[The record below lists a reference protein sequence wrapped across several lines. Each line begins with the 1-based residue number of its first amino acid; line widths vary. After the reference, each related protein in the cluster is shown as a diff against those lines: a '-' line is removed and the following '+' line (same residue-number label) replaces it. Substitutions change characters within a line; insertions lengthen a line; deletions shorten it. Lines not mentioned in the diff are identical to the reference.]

1 MSADIANTTLAS
13 APYYDDFDEN
23 KKFHRVLFRPSF
35 PVQARE
41 LTQLQTILQN
51 QIERFGDGVFKQGS
65 IIKGCAP
72 TVIPDAVYVA
82 VPDANATFTAANTSY
97 VGAILYGANSGVQ
110 ARILKG
116 QAGFAASA
124 EPSKFFVKY
133 TSTGKNGVTS
143 FQEGETIV
151 IYGEDKSY
159 LGTSVLTVAN
169 ATNFAV
175 NSRIRGTTSDAR
187 GLITAANTT
196 SNQITIT
203 NVRKDFAVGETI
215 ELLSNTSVITTVS
228 SVDLDFSNELGTT
241 TVLTTPVDERYT
253 GVGNAYALSVSEGIV
268 YQKGFF
274 IKTDT
279 QTLILN
285 TSAGGSS
292 AANGIIVGMETTE
305 TVVDEFAD
313 SSLYDNASGL
323 LNDAAPG
330 AHRLKLETNFV
341 SYPKESLPN
350 TEVFFAVAEFGQ
362 DNILKWNNNAIGG
375 TVGQEM
381 AQRTYDESGHYTV
394 KDFTITSKPSANAQ
408 EFYYDIGSGKAY
420 VRGNAIDFKSNQLL
434 TSRRGVDT
442 ESPVQQIVS
451 MNYGSYVNVEE
462 LRGYFPADQSAT
474 VNLYDSFQNAIT
486 TSKNSS
492 SSATGTVIGTANIRN
507 LVYDVDS
514 AEKGAPTA
522 QYKMYLFNVK
532 MNENQNFNKVR
543 SIVYQGSAN
552 AFSDVAVSQTANSV
566 YTITISANGGGYA
579 NGETVTINGGL
590 GEPATALLTVN
601 NASGNVTSISLI
613 QGGKYIANPT
623 LSGATVT
630 GGSGTGLTV
639 NLTVDG
645 FIDPK
650 LESTDYNALVF
661 GLTNRAVKNLKNAN
675 GDSDTEFY
683 YNASIDAS
691 LANNATTTISLT
703 DGGSFFGFSDNTDF
717 SEDKVDIV
725 LTGAALTTVNLDGT
739 VSVANSTTTTITGS
753 GTFFQRDF
761 VVGEKITIAGNTA
774 VIVNSIVSNTT
785 MTTRT
790 AHGAAAVANTYA
802 RFHDKGS
809 VISLAT
815 SNRTISLNSTQQSL
829 TVDLGADFTA
839 SGATAIKVNAYARKS
854 NARPIVKEIKRNQLV
869 RFYNGTLAGTISSI
883 GNTVTGTSTSF
894 NTDFKVGNYIKAN
907 GQTKQVTA
915 IANSTQLSVD
925 TAFATN
931 LSANTYEITHPYSF
945 NLGVPDV
952 LKINRISKTKDLV
965 SDNNQAINDIKQF
978 FTYDFGQR
986 DTHYDHAVV
995 YPKSTANV
1003 SNSYLIVDFDCF
1015 SANADLGKGFFSVES
1030 YNVNDAIGA
1039 NTSQYVRTW
1048 EIPSYYSATR
1058 NRRFDL
1064 RDSIDFRPYRA
1075 NTAVLTSNASA
1086 ATVNPPTTSSFN
1098 TATTD
1103 YNPYPG
1109 QNFECNLTYYLPRRD
1124 AVVLTSKGVFEVVE
1138 GESALI
1144 PRTPNAESD
1153 DQMVVATTFIPPY
1166 PSLTV
1171 AESQYVIN
1179 APYTMNISPVSNKR
1193 YRMKDIAAI
1202 DQRVSSL
1209 EYFATLTRLEQK
1221 ATQLNIPDENG
1232 VDRFKN
1238 GFFVDPFDNHNLA
1251 RLGDAEHTIVI
1262 DPTTGIGRPVVS
1274 TETVEIEINNANSSS
1289 ISVIRD
1295 TANNISYS
1303 KNFVTVGYDANT
1315 KFVSQDYA
1323 TREIAIDPNDKYDN
1337 GVVELDKSKFAD
1349 VEQTL
1354 KYPVTAMST
1363 ATSDNRF
1370 VYPPTRT
1377 VKIIARG
1384 LKPSTRHYVS
1394 IDNVDYSATST
1405 PGNIAYGVAKIAS
1418 NVVVDGTQGEAMY
1431 SDSTGVMYAIVSI
1444 PGNLSIGNHVLSVT
1458 DTVAPAIPTSR
1469 SVGAFVVSLVEDVPG
1484 NPVVEPP
1491 LVPKTPLIVA
1501 DFDYV
1506 GNLVVEEGSTHILSF
1521 LDRTNRGVIAPEG
1534 SSLEEPVSWEWTFVH
1549 CSTGCVTPSSQTSIV
1564 QNPSDISFS
1573 FPSMVETAYVKLK
1586 VVGASGTVSEVV
1598 KPIQLTKYESDGVL
1612 KLTML
1617 NVVSG
1622 NNNSYYMSD
1631 DSTVKAVNWINL
1643 EFRGDMTANRVTG
1656 GYVTIDVL
1664 GNNGVPGSL
1673 SGTNFTAN
1681 VVGSASIT
1689 KNEALLNGGRAV
1701 GIGWSN
1707 PANNTLTVTARYY
1720 DGSANLIAN
1729 TVKQISIMS
1738 VTSLEPC
1745 KPCDPIQVPVVTIP
1759 EQPTAI
1765 RSPGGFGG
1773 GPVFYRLLVSGSADQ
1788 GPEGLVT
1795 VTNEVYTNNDR

>member
-13 APYYDDFDEN
+13 APYYDDFDET

-82 VPDANATFTAANTSY
+82 VPDSNTTFNASNTSY

-116 QAGFAASA
+116 ELGFSASS

-133 TSTGKNGVTS
+133 TSTGKNGVS
-143 FQEGETIV
+143 GFQEGESIV

-159 LGTSVLTVAN
+159 LGTSIITVAN

-175 NSRIRGTTSDAR
+175 NGRIRGTTSDAR

-196 SNQITIT
+196 SNEITIT
-203 NVRKDFAVGETI
+203 NVRKDFTVGETI
-215 ELLSNTSVITTVS
+215 QLLSNTSVSTTVS
-228 SVDLDFSNELGTT
+228 AIELNFSNNLANTT
-241 TVLTTPVDERYT
+241 ILTTPGDNRYT

-274 IKTDT
+274 VKTDT

-285 TSAGGSS
+285 ASAGGPS

-313 SSLYDNASGL
+313 SSLYDNSADLSNG
-323 LNDAAPG
+323 AAPG

-341 SYPKESLPN
+341 SYAKTALPN
-350 TEVFFAVAEFGQ
+350 TEVFFAVAEFGP
-362 DNILKWNNNAIGG
+362 DNILRWNNTSVGG
-375 TVGQEM
+375 AVGQEM

-394 KDFTITSKPSANAQ
+394 KDFTITSKPSANTQ
-408 EFYYDIGSGKAY
+408 EFYYDIGAGKAY
-420 VRGNAIDFKSNQLL
+420 VRGNAVDFKSNQVLS
-434 TSRRGVDT
+434 SRRGVDT

-451 MNYGSYVNVEE
+451 MNYGSYIPVEE
-462 LRGYFPADQSAT
+462 LRGYFPADQSAS

-486 TSKNSS
+486 ASKNSS

-507 LVYDVDS
+507 LVYDTDS
-514 AEKGAPTA
+514 ADKGAPLA
-522 QYKMYLFNVK
+522 QYNMYLFNVK

-543 SIVYQGSAN
+543 SIVYQGTAN
-552 AFSDVAVSQTANSV
+552 AFSDVAVSQLANSV
-566 YTITISANGGGYA
+566 YTATISANGGGYT
-579 NGETVTINGGL
+579 NGDIVTVSGGL
-590 GEPATALLTVN
+590 GESATALITVN

-613 QGGKYIANPT
+613 QGGKYTANPT
-623 LSGATVT
+623 LSGAAVT

-639 NLTVDG
+639 NLTIDG
-645 FIDPK
+645 FVDPK
-650 LESTDYNALVF
+650 LEATDYTALVF
-661 GLTNRAVKNLKNAN
+661 GLTNRAVRDLRNEQ

-691 LANNATTTISLT
+691 LANNGTTTISLT

-717 SEDKVDIV
+717 SEEKVDIV
-725 LTGAALTTVNLDGT
+725 LTGAALTTVNLSGT
-739 VSVANSTTTTITGS
+739 VSVANSTTTTITGTS
-753 GTFFQRDF
+753 TFFQRDF
-761 VVGEKITIAGNTA
+761 VVGEKITVAGNTA

-802 RFHDKGS
+802 RFHEKGS
-809 VISLAT
+809 IISLST
-815 SNRTISLNSTQQSL
+815 SNRTIALNSTLQSL
-829 TVDLGADFTA
+829 TVDLGPDFTA
-839 SGATAIKVNAYARKS
+839 SGATAIKVNAYTRKS
-854 NARPIVKEIKRNQLV
+854 NARPIAKEIKRNQLV
-869 RFYNGTLAGTISSI
+869 RFYNGSLAGTIATS
-883 GNTVTGTSTSF
+883 GNTVTGTSTAFS
-894 NTDFKVGNYIKAN
+894 TDFKVGNYIKAN
-907 GQTKQVTA
+907 GETKKVTA
-915 IANSTQLSVD
+915 IANTTQLSVD
-925 TAFATN
+925 TAFSTS
-931 LSANTYEITHPYSF
+931 LSANTYEIVHPYGF

-952 LKINRISKTKDLV
+952 LKINRVSKTKDLS
-965 SDNNQAINDIKQF
+965 SDNNQAVSDIKQY

-986 DTHYDHAVV
+986 DTHYDHAVL
-995 YPKSTANV
+995 YPKSTANL

-1015 SANADLGKGFFSVES
+1015 AANATLGKGFFSVES
-1030 YNVNDAIGA
+1030 YSVNDAIGA

-1075 NTAVLTSNASA
+1075 NTANLTSNASA
-1086 ATVNPPTTSSFN
+1086 TTVNPPPATLFN
-1098 TATTD
+1098 SGTTD

-1124 AVVLTSKGVFEVVE
+1124 AVVLTSKGNFEVVE
-1138 GESALI
+1138 GESAI
-1144 PRTPNAESD
+1144 VPRAPNAESD
-1153 DQMVVATTFIPPY
+1153 DQMVVATTYIPPY

-1179 APYTMNISPVSNKR
+1179 APYTMNISPISNKR

-1209 EYFATLTRLEQK
+1209 EYFTTLTRLEQK
-1221 ATQLNIPDENG
+1221 ATQLNIPDTNG

-1238 GFFVDPFDNHNLA
+1238 GFFVDPFDNHNQA
-1251 RLGDAEHTIVI
+1251 KLGDHEHTIVI
-1262 DPTTGIGRPVVS
+1262 DPTTGIGRPMVS
-1274 TETVEIEINNANSSS
+1274 TETVEIEINNANSTST
-1289 ISVIRD
+1289 SVIRD

-1315 KFVSQDYA
+1315 KFISQEYS
-1323 TREIAIDPNDKYDN
+1323 TREIAIDPNDKYDS
-1337 GVVELDKSKFAD
+1337 GVVELDKTRFAD
-1349 VEQTL
+1349 VEQSL
-1354 KYPVTAMST
+1354 KYPVTTMT
-1363 ATSDNRF
+1363 VTPTTTQYNEQYI
-1370 VYPPTRT
+1370 YPANRT
-1377 VKIIARG
+1377 VKLIARG
-1384 LKPSTRHYVS
+1384 LKPSTRHYIS
-1394 IDNVDYSATST
+1394 IDNVDYSSLAT
-1405 PGNIAYGVAKIAS
+1405 PGNIAYGVTKVAS
-1418 NVVVDGTQGEAMY
+1418 NVTVDGLQGEALY
-1431 SDSTGVMYAIVSI
+1431 SDSTGVLYAVATI
-1444 PGNLSIGNHVLSVT
+1444 PGNLSLGNHVLSVT
-1458 DTVAPAIPTSR
+1458 DTVSPATPSSR
-1469 SVGAFVVSLVEDVPG
+1469 SLGAFVVSLVEEVPG

-1501 DFDYV
+1501 DFDVV
-1506 GNLVVEEGSTHILSF
+1506 GTLVVEDGTSHTLSF
-1521 LDRTNRGVIAPEG
+1521 IDRTNRGVIAPQG
-1534 SSLEEPVSWEWTFVH
+1534 STLESPVAWEWTFVQ
-1549 CSTGCVTPSSQTSIV
+1549 CSTGCVTPSSANSSI
-1564 QNPSDISFS
+1564 QNPSDITFT
-1573 FPSMVETAYVKLK
+1573 FPSMVETVYVKLK
-1586 VVGASGTVSEVV
+1586 VSGNNSTVSEVV
-1598 KPIQLTKYESDGVL
+1598 KPVQLTKFESDGDL

-1617 NVVSG
+1617 NVISG

-1631 DSTVKAVNWINL
+1631 ASTAKAVNWVNL

-1656 GYVTIDVL
+1656 GYVTIGVV
-1664 GNNGVPGSL
+1664 GNAPSGSL
-1673 SGTNFTAN
+1673 SGTNFSAAN
-1681 VVGSASIT
+1681 VGTASIT
-1689 KNEALLNGGRAV
+1689 NNQALSNGGRSV

-1707 PANNTLTVTARYY
+1707 PANTTLTVTATYY
-1720 DGSANLIAN
+1720 SSAAVVLA
-1729 TVKQISIMS
+1729 TTEKTISFTNS
-1738 VTSLEPC
+1738 TSLDPC
-1745 KPCDPIQVPVVTIP
+1745 KPCDPTQIPVVTILDGP
-1759 EQPTAI
+1759 LKAGPKGP
-1765 RSPGGFGG
+1765 SGGF
-1773 GPVFYRLLVSGSADQ
+1773 VYVRLLVPGSADQ
-1788 GPEGLVT
+1788 GPDEII
-1795 VTNEVYTNNDR
+1795 TNTPASIFV